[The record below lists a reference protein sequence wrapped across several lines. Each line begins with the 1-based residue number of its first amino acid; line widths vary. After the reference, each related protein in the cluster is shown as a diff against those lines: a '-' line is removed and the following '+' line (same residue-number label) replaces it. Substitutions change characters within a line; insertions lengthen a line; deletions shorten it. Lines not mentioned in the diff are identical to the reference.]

1 MEKIMIKSN
10 KKTREK
16 INNKK
21 NKEQSW
27 YKNQIL
33 KNKIKKTTYITTKRL
48 MIKFNII
55 KYSKIFLNILQLVEN
70 IFHSKQKEIFSK
82 NS

>member
-21 NKEQSW
+21 NKEQS
-27 YKNQIL
+27 
-33 KNKIKKTTYITTKRL
+33 
-48 MIKFNII
+48 
-55 KYSKIFLNILQLVEN
+55 
-70 IFHSKQKEIFSK
+70 
-82 NS
+82 

>member
-1 MEKIMIKSN
+1 
-10 KKTREK
+10 
-16 INNKK
+16 
-21 NKEQSW
+21 
-27 YKNQIL
+27 
-33 KNKIKKTTYITTKRL
+33 

>member
-33 KNKIKKTTYITTKRL
+33 KNKIKKN
-48 MIKFNII
+48 NI
-55 KYSKIFLNILQLVEN
+55 YNN
-70 IFHSKQKEIFSK
+70 
-82 NS
+82 